1 MALQTSGTI
10 TMNDIRTELGIPS
23 QAPFGLDQA
32 RQGVYVPL
40 NSCSTNKPPTSG
52 AVSLASW
59 YGYNHAATCS
69 CAVTYTMNLP
79 TSGNW
84 SNGTGVTTIPIV
96 LGSTGN
102 VDITVNFT
110 FRGESGSGFSSSGF
124 VQFYVEYWN
133 GSYWSLMG
141 MYGSDPV
148 YFRQFGSGITEVN
161 LNLKAATYP
170 GYNTIR
176 VVGEIGG
183 LVIPPNFNPI
193 VYFASAPTVYV
204 TCPALETC
212 AGSGS
217 NLTTH
222 TFPYVENAV
231 VRWIDLG
238 GFVTGT
244 VDVDWSFVREAGAV
258 TNGFRMKI
266 YYNGSEVADTGDIFS
281 SSDTLQTGTLTF
293 TVNGTDS
300 KYAVLYYDPYGY

>member
-69 CAVTYTMNLP
+69 CGVTYNMNLP
-79 TSGNW
+79 ATGAW
-84 SNGTGVTTIPIV
+84 TNGVATTTIPIP

-102 VDITVNFT
+102 VDITISYTVFVQT
-110 FRGESGSGFSSSGF
+110 GAAE
-124 VQFYVEYWN
+124 VQFYAQYWN
-133 GSYWSLMG
+133 GTSWVFFSL
-141 MYGSDPV
+141 YGPNGLV
-148 YFRQFGSGITEVN
+148 GAAHNTTGSHSNT
-161 LNLKAATYP
+161 LNLKLGTYP

-176 VVGEIGG
+176 IIGEIYGINLG
-183 LVIPPNFNPI
+183 TTPV
-193 VYFASAPTVYV
+193 VYFTTVPSVYV

-212 AGSGS
+212 GSASPTLSTYFGS
-217 NLTTH
+217 DVT
-222 TFPYVENAV
+222 NAA

-238 GFVTGT
+238 GNVSGT
-244 VDVDWSFVREAGAV
+244 VDVDWSFVREAGYA
-258 TNGFRMKI
+258 NNEFRMRVW
-266 YYNGSEVADTGDIFS
+266 YNGSFVADTGIIVS
-281 SSDTLQTGTLTF
+281 SSNTPQTGTVTF
-293 TVNGTDS
+293 TVNGADN
-300 KYAVLYYDPYGY
+300 KYAVLYYDTQNY